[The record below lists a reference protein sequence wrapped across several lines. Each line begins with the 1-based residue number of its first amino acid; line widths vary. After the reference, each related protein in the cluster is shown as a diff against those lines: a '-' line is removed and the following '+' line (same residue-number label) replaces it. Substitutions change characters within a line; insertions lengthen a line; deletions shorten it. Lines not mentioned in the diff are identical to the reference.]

1 MALLHG
7 SPPTLVGGS
16 SVFNGIHSSA
26 IITSTDPTM
35 LAIEI
40 KIIFDRRSAS
50 SQKLHLLIM
59 LRFHSFA
66 HFAFHSWVAFLLCP
80 SVLHSQEPLKKNF
93 ADELPRTPAIE
104 PREAMA
110 TIHVKDGYNME
121 LAAAEPLVRDPVAM
135 SFDENGR
142 LYVVEMCD
150 YSEQDKEFLG
160 NVRVLEDSDND
171 GHFEKSTLFAHHL
184 SWPTGV
190 ICYDGGV
197 FIAAAPDIWYCKDK
211 DGDGQADIQTKVF
224 TGFGR
229 QNVQGLLNS
238 FCWGLDNR
246 IYCQTSSSGAKV
258 VTPSAPERDVIVLNG
273 RDFSFDPKTL
283 VLRPESG
290 GGQHGMSLDDWG
302 RRFACQNSDHLQ
314 LHLYAD
320 RYASAK
326 NNVPLPP
333 SRQSIAA
340 DGPQASVYRMSPV
353 EPWRTVRTRLR
364 VNNQVPG
371 PVEGGGRSSGYFTS
385 ATGITIYRG
394 NAFPEMHGFAF
405 VGDVGSNIVHRKK
418 LTELGTSMVGER
430 IDKESEFIASS
441 DIWFRPVQFANAPD
455 GTLYIADLYREVIEH
470 PKSLPEEIKQHLDL
484 TSGRDRGRVYRVV
497 PANFERPPKPQ
508 LRDATMQQLVTTLE
522 NNNGWHRDT
531 ASRLLYERLVVH
543 GNQDSNRQAVEE
555 LSRFVKSTLSPL
567 GRVHALGVLASLGAG
582 QGGAEKALDD
592 PNPRVRE
599 WAIRWSEDAKQTPQT
614 TEKLIA
620 LGNDPDPNVRLQLGL
635 SLSRFSLP
643 ERDRVAIAIRLLAL
657 SQEDKWL
664 YASSLNAIGSNAIAA
679 LELLSAGQGGQIGNS
694 DANSNGAG
702 QGGKLRTVWQ
712 AIAKLAGTQS
722 ALQEL
727 ELLDKQIGI
736 MSMDEPRRQLC
747 IGLISALQSRFNDAA
762 TRESEF
768 VKMPN
773 LRSERTKLVR
783 EARVRCLDDVA
794 SPEQKIEA
802 IELLRWEQLD
812 DDIPMLA
819 GLLDQR
825 LSQLV
830 QEAAAR
836 ALMQYQSPEVAQRI
850 LAVWPGL
857 SPRLRLT
864 ASDVLLAR
872 TSWIEAMLQRA
883 GQGGFL
889 LTDLDPAR
897 LANLRNHKDPKIKQ
911 AVAVA
916 MKSSN
921 IGNRQEVLQR
931 YQTSLSMP
939 GDTGRGKLIFAKSC
953 SACHKLEGVG
963 YELAPNIASYKFRGA
978 EAILQNVIEPNR
990 EVNPQY
996 VNYTVLTNEDRIVT
1010 GMISNESET
1019 SVTLL
1024 RGENVAEVVAR
1035 ADIAEMKSSK
1045 MSLMPEG
1052 LESQIDQQAMA
1063 DLIAYI
1069 VSLP

>member
-1 MALLHG
+1 
-7 SPPTLVGGS
+7 
-16 SVFNGIHSSA
+16 
-26 IITSTDPTM
+26 
-35 LAIEI
+35 
-40 KIIFDRRSAS
+40 
-50 SQKLHLLIM
+50 M
-59 LRFHSFA
+59 LRFHPFA
-66 HFAFHSWVAFLLCP
+66 CFAFHSWVALGLSP
-80 SVLHSQEPLKKNF
+80 SFLHSQEPSKKSF
-93 ADELPRTPAIE
+93 ADELPRTPANE

-110 TIHVKDGYNME
+110 TIQVKDGYELE

-160 NVRVLEDSDND
+160 NVRVLEDADND
-171 GHFEKSTLFAHHL
+171 GRFEKSTLFAHHL

-190 ICYDGGV
+190 LCYDGGV
-197 FIAAAPDIWYCKDK
+197 FIAAAPDIWYCKDT
-211 DGDGQADIQTKVF
+211 DGDGQADVQTKVF

-258 VTPSAPERDVIVLNG
+258 LTPSAPERNAVVLNG

-283 VLRPESG
+283 ELRPESG
-290 GGQHGMSLDDWG
+290 GGQHGMSFDDWG

-333 SRQSIAA
+333 SRQSIAV
-340 DGPQASVYRMSPV
+340 DGPQASVYRISPV

-364 VNNQVPG
+364 VNNQVSG

-497 PANFERPPKPQ
+497 PANFKRPPKPQ
-508 LRDATMQQLVTTLE
+508 LRDATLQQLISTLE
-522 NNNGWHRDT
+522 HTNGWHRDT

-543 GNQDSNRQAVEE
+543 GNQDHGNQDSVGKAVEE
-555 LSRFVKSTLSPL
+555 LSRFAKSSLSPV
-567 GRVHALGVLASLGAG
+567 GRVHALGVLASLRAG
-582 QGGAEKALDD
+582 QGGAENALDD

-599 WAIRWSEDAKQTPQT
+599 WAIRWSEDAEQSPQT
-614 TEKLIA
+614 TEKLLA
-620 LGNDPDPNVRLQLGL
+620 LANDSDPSVRLQLGL
-635 SLSRFSLP
+635 SLSRFQLP
-643 ERDRVAIAIRLLAL
+643 ERARVAIAIRLLAL
-657 SQEDKWL
+657 SQDDKWL

-679 LELLSAGQGGQIGNS
+679 LEVLRAGQGGQVGNG
-694 DANSNGAG
+694 DANPNGAG

-712 AIAKLAGTQS
+712 AIAKLAGNQS
-722 ALQEL
+722 TFHEL

-736 MSMDEPRRQLC
+736 MPMNEPRRQLC
-747 IGLISALQSRFNDAA
+747 IGLINALQSRFNDAA
-762 TRESEF
+762 TRESKF
-768 VKMPN
+768 TKMPN
-773 LRSERTKLVR
+773 LLSERTQLVR
-783 EARVRCLDDVA
+783 EARVRCLDDAV

-825 LSQLV
+825 LSQPV
-830 QEAAAR
+830 QEAATR

-857 SPRLRLT
+857 SPRLRLS
-864 ASDVLLAR
+864 ASDVLLSR

-883 GQGGFL
+883 GQGSFL

-911 AVAVA
+911 EVAVA

-931 YQTSLSMP
+931 YQMSLSIT
-939 GDTGRGKLIFAKSC
+939 GDKGRGKLIFAKSC

-996 VNYTVLTNEDRIVT
+996 VNYTVLTNDERIVT

-1024 RGENVAEVVAR
+1024 RGENVVEVVAR

-1052 LESQIDQQAMA
+1052 LESQVDQQAMA

>member
-1 MALLHG
+1 M
-7 SPPTLVGGS
+7 
-16 SVFNGIHSSA
+16 
-26 IITSTDPTM
+26 
-35 LAIEI
+35 
-40 KIIFDRRSAS
+40 R
-50 SQKLHLLIM
+50 
-59 LRFHSFA
+59 RFHPFA
-66 HFAFHSWVAFLLCP
+66 HFVFHSWVALGLCQ
-80 SVLHSQEPLKKNF
+80 SFLHSQELAKKSF
-93 ADELPRTPAIE
+93 ADELPRTPPME

-110 TIHVKDGYNME
+110 TIQVKDGYKME

-160 NVRVLEDSDND
+160 NVRVLEDADND
-171 GHFEKSTLFAHHL
+171 GRFEKSTLVAHHL

-197 FIAAAPDIWYCKDK
+197 FIAAAPDIWYCKDTN
-211 DGDGQADIQTKVF
+211 GDGQADVQTKTF

-238 FCWGLDNR
+238 FCWGVDNR

-258 VTPSAPERDVIVLNG
+258 LTPSAPDRGELVLNG

-283 VLRPESG
+283 ELRPESG
-290 GGQHGMSLDDWG
+290 GGQHGMSFDDWG
-302 RRFACQNSDHLQ
+302 RRFACHNSDHLQ
-314 LHLYAD
+314 LHIYAD
-320 RYASAK
+320 RYVSAK
-326 NNVPLPP
+326 NNVPIPP

-340 DGPQASVYRMSPV
+340 DGPQASVYRISPV

-364 VNNQVPG
+364 VSNQVPG

-385 ATGITIYRG
+385 ATGITVYRG
-394 NAFPEMHGFAF
+394 NAFPEMNGFAF

-418 LTELGTSMVGER
+418 LTEHGITMVGER

-497 PANFERPPKPQ
+497 PANFKRPPKPQ
-508 LRDATMQQLVTTLE
+508 LRDATLQDLIATLE
-522 NNNGWHRDT
+522 HTNGWHRDT

-543 GNQDSNRQAVEE
+543 GSPVLVGNAVAQ
-555 LSRFVKSTLSPL
+555 LFQFAKSSSSPL

-582 QGGAEKALDD
+582 QGGAVNALDD

-599 WAIRWSEDAKQTPQT
+599 WAIRWSEDAMRSPQT
-614 TEKLIA
+614 TEKLFA

-635 SLSRFSLP
+635 SLSRFKLAES
-643 ERDRVAIAIRLLAL
+643 DQVAIAIRLLAL
-657 SQEDKWL
+657 SQDDKWL
-664 YASSLNAIGSNAIAA
+664 NASSLNAIGPHAIAA
-679 LELLSAGQGGQIGNS
+679 LQVLSAGQGGQIGNS
-694 DANSNGAG
+694 NADSNGAG

-712 AIAKLAGTQS
+712 AIARLAGSQAS
-722 ALQEL
+722 PVEL
-727 ELLDKQIGI
+727 ELLDKQVGN
-736 MSMDEPRRQLC
+736 MKMDEQKRQLC
-747 IGLISALQSRFNDAA
+747 IGLINSFQSRFNDSS
-762 TRESEF
+762 TRESAF
-768 VKMPN
+768 AKMPN
-773 LRSERTKLVR
+773 LLLERTKLVE
-783 EARVRCLDDVA
+783 EARIRCEEGAA
-794 SPEQKIEA
+794 SPEQKVEA

-812 DDIPMLA
+812 SDIRILA

-825 LSQLV
+825 LSQPV

-836 ALMQYQSPEVAQRI
+836 ALMQYQSPEVPQRI
-850 LAVWPGL
+850 FAVWPAL
-857 SPRLRLT
+857 SPRLRQS
-864 ASDVLLAR
+864 ASDVLLSR

-883 GQGGFL
+883 EQGAFL

-897 LANLRNHKDPKIKQ
+897 LANLRNHKDSKIKQ
-911 AVAVA
+911 AVASTI
-916 MKSSN
+916 KSSN

-931 YQTSLSMP
+931 YQTSMSLS
-939 GDTGRGKLIFAKSC
+939 GDQVRGKQIFAKSC
-953 SACHKLEGVG
+953 SACHRLEGVG

-996 VNYTVLTNEDRIVT
+996 VNYTVLTNDERIVT
-1010 GMISNESET
+1010 GMVSNESET
-1019 SVTLL
+1019 SVTLM
-1024 RGENVAEVVAR
+1024 RGENVSEVIAR

-1052 LESQIDQQAMA
+1052 LESQIDHQGMA